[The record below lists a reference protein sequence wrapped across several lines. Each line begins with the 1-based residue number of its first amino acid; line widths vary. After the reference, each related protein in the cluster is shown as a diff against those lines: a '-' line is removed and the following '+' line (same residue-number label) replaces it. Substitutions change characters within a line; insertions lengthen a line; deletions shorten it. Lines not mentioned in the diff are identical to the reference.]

1 MACRLDDVID
11 LIGAPLDHCGKRRG
25 TRLGPAALR
34 LAGLTDVL
42 RAQGIDVADLGD
54 LPVGNEA
61 TVRGGL
67 RNYEPALAFL
77 KTLKERVAA
86 SLEKG
91 RCPLVVGGDHAL
103 AMGSVAAAFEQY
115 GDDLAVLWIDAH
127 ADLNTP
133 GSSPSGNLH
142 GMPLSLLSGMASGTD
157 GLADVQWRGLK
168 DALARGG
175 SLRPNRLAWLG
186 LREVDDGEKAILR
199 SWHGAFSSTM
209 QDIDR
214 GGLVATMTRLDFWLR
229 ETGAKA
235 LWVSF
240 DVDSLDP
247 VLAPGTGTAVRGG
260 LTYRESHLCA
270 ELLREQLDRS
280 DAGYRLVGLDLVET
294 NPLFDTNN
302 QTATTAVEWI
312 ASLFGKTIL

>member
-1 MACRLDDVID
+1 MID
-11 LIGAPLDHCGKRRG
+11 LLGAPLDHCGKRRG

-42 RAQGIDVADLGD
+42 RAQGVDVSDLGD
-54 LPVGNEA
+54 LPVGPEA
-61 TVRGGL
+61 TLRGGL
-67 RNYEPALAFL
+67 RNFEPAHVFLAEL
-77 KTLKERVAA
+77 KARVTA
-86 SLEKG
+86 SLAGG
-91 RCPLVVGGDHAL
+91 RRPLVVGGDHAL
-103 AMGSVAAAFEQY
+103 AMGSVAGAFEHF
-115 GDDLAVLWIDAH
+115 GDALAVLWIDAH

-142 GMPLSLLSGMASGTD
+142 GMPLSLLAGQPSGTE
-157 GLADVQWRGLK
+157 GLADEQWRRLK
-168 DALARGG
+168 QTLAPQG
-175 SLRPNRLAWLG
+175 SLRPDRLAWLG
-186 LREVDDGEKAILR
+186 LREVDEGERAILR
-199 SWHGAFSSTM
+199 SWPGAFTATM

-214 GGLVATMTRLDFWLR
+214 GGLVATMTRLDLWLR

-280 DAGYRLVGLDLVET
+280 DAGYQLAGLDLVET

-312 ASLFGKTIL
+312 ASLFGKTILS